1 MSGPLEGL
9 RVLDLTRLQP
19 GNYATT
25 LMGDLGAEVI
35 KIEEPGTGDYV
46 RWTPPMVGSMSAAHL
61 ALNRNKKSVT
71 LNLKAEAGKELLFG
85 LVQTAD
91 VLVESYRPGVM
102 TRLGVG
108 YEQLIER
115 KSDLIYAA
123 ITGYGQDGP
132 YRDRAG
138 HDINYVAISGVLGTT
153 GEEGGPPVLP
163 SVQVAD
169 LAGAMM
175 AVIGVLAALHRRG
188 VSGVGEFIDVSMM
201 DSSLSWL
208 ALHLA
213 PWLAGGPRLERGTG
227 YLNGGYP
234 FYRVYRCADDKYIS
248 VGALEHKFWKSLCLA
263 VDLPELVD
271 EQLAQGKRRQEIHQ
285 ILEDLFATKSR
296 DEWVRI
302 LGHLETCV
310 GPVNDFDEMS
320 RDLQVLSR
328 KMLVERELPGGGTW
342 RDLGVPIHLTN
353 SPGSIRTS
361 APELGQHNEEVYA
374 ALGLS
379 SDDLVGLREEGAI

>member
-1 MSGPLEGL
+1 MTGPLQDL

-19 GNYATT
+19 GNYATS
-25 LMGDLGAEVI
+25 LLGDLGAEVI
-35 KIEEPGTGDYV
+35 KVEEPGTGDYV
-46 RWTPPMVGSMSAAHL
+46 RWTPPMLGSMSAAHL

-71 LNLKAEAGKELLFG
+71 LNLKTDAGRELLFG

-91 VLVESYRPGVM
+91 VLIESFRPGVM

-108 YEQLIER
+108 YDQLIER
-115 KSDLIYAA
+115 KADLIYAA

-132 YRDRAG
+132 YKDRAG
-138 HDINYVAISGVLGTT
+138 HDINYVAIAGILGTT
-153 GEEGGPPVLP
+153 GESDGPPVLP

-175 AVIGVLAALHRRG
+175 AVIGILSALHRRSSTG
-188 VSGVGEFIDVSMM
+188 TGDFIDVSMM

-213 PWLAGGPRLERGTG
+213 PWLAGGPRLERGKG

-234 FYRVYRCADDKYIS
+234 FYRVYRCRDGKYLS
-248 VGALEHKFWKSLCLA
+248 VGALEPKFWKALCLA
-263 VDLPELVD
+263 IDHPELVD
-271 EQLAQGKRRQEIHQ
+271 EQMTEGERRAEIHR
-285 ILEDLFATKSR
+285 ILEDIFETKTR

-328 KMLVERELPGGGTW
+328 KMLIERELPDGTPW
-342 RDLGVPIHLTN
+342 RDLGVPVHLKN
-353 SPGSIRTS
+353 SPGSIRSS
-361 APELGQHNEEVYA
+361 APELGQHNEEVYSS
-374 ALGLS
+374 LGLS
-379 SDDLVGLREEGAI
+379 PEDLTSLRSDGAI